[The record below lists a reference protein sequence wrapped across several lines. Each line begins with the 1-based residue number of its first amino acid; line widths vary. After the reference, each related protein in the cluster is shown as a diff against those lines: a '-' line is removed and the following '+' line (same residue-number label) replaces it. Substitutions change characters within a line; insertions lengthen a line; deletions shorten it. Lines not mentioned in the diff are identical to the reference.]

1 MPPKLWPTITRSG
14 FPRFFLSAVAIM
26 AQPPEQLPDRS
37 DRHPLSG
44 RLPLPERGVRDDV
57 ARGANADSPRQPRN
71 PQGQAAPRPR
81 AEARVLAI
89 DPFRSEHTKRGEV
102 LVVRAGVVLPSVH
115 EDDQITSCPGCA
127 GSGASA
133 SSLFVTPSICPRS

>member
-1 MPPKLWPTITRSG
+1 
-14 FPRFFLSAVAIM
+14 M

-57 ARGANADSPRQPRN
+57 AQAKLRQPAPADKNPKDRTRRDAGRGARSLVIDR
-71 PQGQAAPRPR
+71 
-81 AEARVLAI
+81 LAQK
-89 DPFRSEHTKRGEV
+89 HAKRGEV

-115 EDDQITSCPGCA
+115 EDDQNHVLPWLRRIW
-127 GSGASA
+127 
-133 SSLFVTPSICPRS
+133 R